1 MPSKYQEY
9 RQMADTA
16 ERQLTSSYKSWTQF
30 LRTAARLYKYPYNEQ
45 VMIHAQR
52 PDATACAEYDFWNKK
67 MGRFI
72 RRGSTGIALIDTSGQ
87 KPQLRYVFDVADTG
101 EREHSRPV
109 HLWRFRAEHED
120 IVAATLERSYDVS
133 VSDGIVEQME
143 SAATQLAKEY
153 WADHKRDIL
162 HNIDDSYLDGYDE
175 FNTEVQ
181 FRNAAKVS
189 ITYMLM
195 SRCRLEPEAYLE
207 PEDFMPVFD
216 FNTPAAVAALGTAV
230 SEISQQVLRQ
240 IEVAIRNYERERSQ
254 NHDRIDLHEERR
266 LPDSQPEAE
275 RGTGEHALGQVRDAA
290 EDLPSG
296 ASPHPL
302 EPDDPVRDAVPA
314 PAGDRRD
321 GATET
326 GADDAGAD
334 EVGRRDGES
343 ENQRPDEMGRA
354 DERLQGAGRRNHSER
369 AGVQL
374 TNDAPE
380 VEPVQPTAAYQMSL
394 FPTEEEQIAYIDTAE
409 SVNST
414 PSAFS
419 MFISQ
424 DDIDHILRTGGNA
437 DDARMKIVAEFSKQK
452 PIEDRAAFLKNLY
465 YGGNGLIT
473 ENGRFSA
480 WYGDDGIHIAKGDA
494 ARHLRSAQVVSWANA
509 AERIESLLGGGA
521 FATNLEVTEAPRY
534 ERLGIAVAV
543 WNLYHDFSDEARSLG
558 YLSCLGNIH
567 STNFPEE
574 TERLTDDL
582 LNPAFRDRLL
592 SEYKVFMDAY
602 RENRALLRFHYHKP
616 QALLTRLEDLFL
628 PRKEFRSDMVAV
640 PATGR
645 FITEDEIAA
654 SLANGSGFEGGKARI
669 YEFFQTPHTPK
680 ESADF
685 LKKEYGI
692 GGRTHAVS
700 RESGSYEDH
709 GSKGITLRK
718 AGCADVQMNWS
729 KVASRISE
737 LIRMNRYLTPD
748 EQTVYDK
755 AMAQD
760 ALRNAVYN
768 DYNDVKAAY
777 PDEIVLYQVGDFFEL
792 YGEDARAVAD
802 DLSLEL
808 TRRNLE
814 GVGRVTMCGFP
825 AKDLEKY
832 VEKLREKHDVTI
844 SRIGDSNHKHTAYT
858 LPSIDHEAENAI
870 NAHEA
875 EFGADGTRVFRDP
888 TEDTPQPTVQ
898 ERLEHY
904 RPVVMAAVS
913 EDTAYRNACGHS
925 DRENAEIECNAAVRR
940 AVLNSKDMELIR
952 LFSDMPEFRSRL
964 HRETFEGTYA
974 RLHDLLR
981 PLSQD
986 DIDDALRAWNGNVE
1000 SKHAVVRYME
1010 QHGREKETA
1019 AWLAHEYGGKEGN
1032 NLFIVRAGSPET
1044 VELTWPKVQR
1054 RIAQLIRE
1062 DKFFTE
1068 QEKSLLEN
1076 NPDYRLLGRLRAD
1089 CEYFLGAGNRA
1100 EKHLWAGSVYAQIVK
1115 MRELY
1120 DALPQK
1126 PEWLTKEM
1134 IDDYAERMAP
1144 RYQVV
1149 AYHHFENGFDEKL
1162 DYQTLEEAEKAA
1174 QGYVD
1179 GTMESDGFAYDGA
1192 AIYDQQARKYLRIYG
1207 NYPDERAHAEVAGR
1221 ELVEELAVSMESTIV
1236 PADRFHVVS
1245 LDRGFRTLYAV
1256 WDDETH
1262 GYYVD
1267 ADGVTEEFTSEW
1279 QAEAYRLEL
1288 QGQAEQALMERAK
1301 GLISDFCQSEY
1312 GSEADFSDPAKIG
1325 IAYTT
1330 VTDDEIPIQA
1340 NIDLVN
1346 FRLER
1351 YLNDEHLET
1360 RQYSS
1365 LQELVSNE
1373 LESLDFS
1380 DLIHV
1385 SDEDVEQHRW
1395 LAPEEAVEEAPETAP
1410 VPQREPFP
1418 YSVGDTVYLENGKP
1432 YIIES
1437 IGVFDITLSDPTLF
1451 YPISRAESRESFARL
1466 MERYPQP
1473 EQAPTYT
1480 EETMAVYPGDK
1491 NNLPY
1496 DVEIRTLR
1504 FDEPEHDP
1512 PSAEPAKPEPPAMSE
1527 EEALILEQEGRAALS
1542 EMGEFV
1548 PDFDDAISQAE
1559 IDEPPAHRPAVSIP
1573 VDGEWQGFPSV
1584 AAAEQAAY
1592 ADFKAESHRNA
1603 QNFHI
1608 TDDALGV
1615 GGAKAKFRA
1624 NMAAI
1629 HLLQELEF
1637 EGLQASPEQQEIL
1650 SRYVGW
1656 GGLADAFDEN
1666 KPNWSDEFAELY
1678 ATLSPEEY
1686 AAARASTLNA
1696 HYTSPTVIKAI
1707 YEAVGNM
1714 GFQTGNILEPSM
1726 GVGNFFGLLPEPM
1739 QGSKLYG
1746 VELDSITGRI
1756 AKQLYPKAD
1765 ITIAGFE
1772 TTDRKDFYDLA
1783 VGNVPFGQY
1792 QVDDRA
1798 YNKLGFSIHDYFF
1811 AKTLDQVRPGGVIA
1825 FVTSRYTMDKQSP
1838 EVRRYIAQRAELLG
1852 AIRLP
1857 NNAFRANAG
1866 TDVVSD
1872 IIFLQ
1877 RRDRPIEI
1885 DEDWI
1890 HLGQSENGFAINSY
1904 FAEHPEMVLGTPSSE
1919 STQYGKQDYTV
1930 NPIEG
1935 ADLGTLLHEAVQ
1947 NIGGKYQE
1955 AELPD
1960 LGENEKIGTSI
1971 PADPNVKNFSYT
1983 IVDGDVYYR
1992 ENSVMV
1998 KPDLNATAKAR
2009 VKGMVQLRDCVQ
2021 KLIGQQLDGFV
2032 SDEAIQRTQ
2041 QELDALYDSFTEKY
2055 GLINTRANN
2064 LAFSDDS
2071 SYFLLC
2077 SLEVLDEE
2085 NNLKRKA
2092 DIFTKRTIRPH
2103 EAITSVDTASEALA
2117 LSISE
2122 KACVD
2127 MDYMAQLSGK
2137 SQEELIDELNGV
2149 IFLDPVHGEWQT
2161 ADEYLSG
2168 DVRQKLREAE
2178 AAAKDSPGYLPNVEA
2193 LRQAQPKDLDASE
2206 IEVRLGA
2213 TWIDKAYIKQFM
2225 FELLEPAFYVRRS
2238 IDVNYSDFSAEWNI
2252 TGKSIVGRSDIN
2264 ANMTYGTERANAY
2277 KILED
2282 TLNLRDV
2289 RIYDTITDADGKEK
2303 RVLNSKETTL
2313 AQQKQQAIKDAFQEW
2328 IWKDPTRRHEL
2339 VQKYNELF
2347 NSTRPREY
2355 NGQHITFS
2363 GMNPE
2368 IQLREHQLNAVAHIL
2383 YGGNTLLA
2391 HEVGAGKTFEMV
2403 AAAMESKRLGL
2414 CHKPMFVV
2422 PNHLIEQWASE
2433 FLRLYPSAN
2442 ILAVTKKDFE
2452 PRNRKKFCARI
2463 ATGDY
2468 DAVIIGHSQF
2478 ERIPVSRE
2486 RQERMLQEQIYEI
2499 EDGLMELRANNAE
2512 RFTIKSLEKT
2522 KKSLEVKLKKLQD
2535 TSRKDDVITFEQ
2547 LGVDRLYVDE
2557 AHAFKNLFLYTK
2569 MRNVAGLST
2578 TDAQKSS
2585 DMLLKCR
2592 YIDEITG
2599 NKGIVF
2605 ATGTPVSNSM
2615 TELYTMMRYLQ
2626 HDMLQRKHLTHF
2638 DCWAST
2644 FGETAT
2650 AIELAPEGTGYR
2662 ARTRFS
2668 KFFNL
2673 PELMQLFKEAADIKT
2688 ADQLHLPTPTPI
2700 YHNVVAQPTEIQKG
2714 MVQELSERAAK
2725 VHAGIVDASTDN
2737 MLKITSDG
2745 RKLGLDQR
2753 VINPD
2758 LPDEAGS
2765 KVNLCVENIYSVWK
2779 DGQAD
2784 KLTQL
2789 VFCDLSTP
2797 KTAAPASRA
2806 AKAAGGNLDSPE
2818 LHALEAAIGQDIA
2831 EEPAFTIYD
2840 DIREKLVARG
2850 IPREQIAFIHEANTE
2865 VRKKELF
2872 AKVRAGQVRVLMGS
2886 TFKMG
2891 AGMNVQDRLVA
2902 LHDLDCPWRPGDLE
2916 QRSGRIIRQGNR
2928 NKEVH
2933 IYRYVTE
2940 STFDAYLWQTVENK
2954 QKFISQIMTS
2964 KSPVRSCEDVDE
2976 TALSYAE
2983 IKALCAGDERIKEK
2997 MDLDVDVARLKL
3009 MRANHQS
3016 QQYKLEDSILK
3027 RFPEDIEKSKGFIS
3041 GLEADMRTLAAHPH
3055 PEDGFAGMTVKNDNL
3070 TDKDNA
3076 GAALL
3081 EAFKDVRGMEPV
3093 PIGTY
3098 RGFQMSLTLEDFGKD
3113 YVLTLKGQM
3122 THRVT
3127 LGKDARGNLTRID
3140 NVLNAMPDR
3149 LQNVRNTLDATTAQM
3164 EAAKAELGKP
3174 FPQEEEL
3181 RVKSARLAELN
3192 AELNIDE
3199 RTPMEQLADD
3209 AAISAKAERPSVL
3222 ARLKNTP
3229 TRQTQDTPEKQRG
3242 QESR

>member
-45 VMIHAQR
+45 VIIHAQR

-67 MGRFI
+67 MGRFV

-87 KPQLRYVFDVADTG
+87 KPQLRYVFDVSDTG
-101 EREHSRPV
+101 EREHSRPM
-109 HLWRFRAEHED
+109 HLWQFRTEHEGA
-120 IVAATLERSYDVS
+120 VAAALERSYDVS
-133 VSDGIVEQME
+133 GSDGIAEQIE
-143 SAATQLAKEY
+143 KIASQLAREY
-153 WADHKRDIL
+153 WADYKRDIL
-162 HNIDDSYLDGYDE
+162 RNIDDSYLDGYDE

-195 SRCRLEPEAYLE
+195 SRCGLEPEVYLE

-216 FNTPAAVAALGTAV
+216 FNTPATVAALGTAV

-254 NHDRIDLHEERR
+254 KNDRIDLHEERR
-266 LPDSQPEAE
+266 LPDSRPEAE
-275 RGTGEHALGQVRDAA
+275 RGAGEQAPGQVRDAE
-290 EDLPSG
+290 EDVPSG
-296 ASPHPL
+296 ASSHPL
-302 EPDDPVRDAVPA
+302 EPDDSVRDAVPA

-321 GATET
+321 GAAEA

-334 EVGRRDGES
+334 EVGGRDGSAESQRPVEVGGADEQPESTGRRDH
-343 ENQRPDEMGRA
+343 P
-354 DERLQGAGRRNHSER
+354 ER

-374 TNDAPE
+374 TNDAPKA
-380 VEPVQPTAAYQMSL
+380 EPVQPTAGYQMSL
-394 FPTEEEQIAYIDTAE
+394 FPTEAEQIAYIDTAE
-409 SVNST
+409 SANDV

-419 MFISQ
+419 IFISQ

-437 DDARMKIVAEFSKQK
+437 DEARMKITAEFSKQK

-465 YGGNGLIT
+465 YGGNGLNT

-480 WYGDDGIHIAKGDA
+480 WYGGDGIHIANGDT
-494 ARHLRSAQVVSWANA
+494 ARHLRSAQVVSWTDA
-509 AERIESLLGGGA
+509 AERVEELLDGGA

-534 ERLGIAVAV
+534 ERLSISVAV

-582 LNPAFRDRLL
+582 LNPEFREQLL
-592 SEYKVFMDAY
+592 AEYKVFLDAY
-602 RENRALLRFHYHKP
+602 RENRELLRFHFHRP
-616 QALLTRLEDLFL
+616 QSLLTRMEDLSL
-628 PRKEFRSDMVAV
+628 PRKEYHSDMAAV
-640 PATGR
+640 PKTGR
-645 FITEDEIAA
+645 FITEDEISA
-654 SLANGSGFEGGKARI
+654 SLANGSSFEGGKTRI
-669 YEFFQTPHTPK
+669 YEFFQTQHTPK

-718 AGCADVQMNWS
+718 AGCVDVQMNWS

-748 EQTVYDK
+748 EQAAYDK
-755 AMAQD
+755 AMEQD

-768 DYNDVKAAY
+768 GYNDVKVAH

-802 DLSLEL
+802 DLDLEL

-825 AKDLEKY
+825 ANDLGKY
-832 VEKLREKHDVTI
+832 VEKLRKKHDVTI
-844 SRIGDSNHKHTAYT
+844 SRIGDSSHEHMAYT

-870 NAHEA
+870 NAQEA

-888 TEDTPQPTVQ
+888 ASDAPQPTVQ

-913 EDTAYRNACGHS
+913 EDVAYRNACGHS
-925 DRENAEIECNAAVRR
+925 DRENADIECNAAVRR
-940 AVLNSKDMELIR
+940 AILDSKDMELIR
-952 LFSDMPEFRSRL
+952 LFSDIPEFRSRL
-964 HRETFEGTYA
+964 HREVFEGTYE

-986 DIDDALRAWNGNVE
+986 DIDDALRAWNGNIG

-1054 RIAQLIRE
+1054 RIAQLIKADEFYTEVERDSFDDIDPIAIRE
-1062 DKFFTE
+1062 ALAQRGIVNGEVTDPEKLHNDPFIQRVMQDTE
-1068 QEKSLLEN
+1068 QIS
-1076 NPDYRLLGRLRAD
+1076 
-1089 CEYFLGAGNRA
+1089 
-1100 EKHLWAGSVYAQIVK
+1100 AQ
-1115 MRELY
+1115 EQPTL
-1120 DALPQK
+1120 DA
-1126 PEWLTKEM
+1126 
-1134 IDDYAERMAP
+1134 
-1144 RYQVV
+1144 
-1149 AYHHFENGFDEKL
+1149 
-1162 DYQTLEEAEKAA
+1162 
-1174 QGYVD
+1174 
-1179 GTMESDGFAYDGA
+1179 
-1192 AIYDQQARKYLRIYG
+1192 
-1207 NYPDERAHAEVAGR
+1207 
-1221 ELVEELAVSMESTIV
+1221 
-1236 PADRFHVVS
+1236 ADRFHVVS

-1256 WDDETH
+1256 WDDEAH

-1267 ADGVTEEFTSEW
+1267 ADAVTEEFTSEW
-1279 QAEAYRLEL
+1279 QAEAYRLNL
-1288 QGQAEQALMERAK
+1288 QGQAEQALIERAK

-1330 VTDDEIPIQA
+1330 VTDDEIPIQV

-1351 YLNDEHLET
+1351 YLDNEHLET
-1360 RQYSS
+1360 RQYGS
-1365 LQELVSNE
+1365 LQALISNE

-1385 SDEDVEQHRW
+1385 SDEDVEQYRW
-1395 LAPEEAVEEAPETAP
+1395 HEPEEAIPEAPEAAP
-1410 VPQREPFP
+1410 APQPFP
-1418 YSVGDTVYLENGKP
+1418 YSVGDTVYLEDSKP
-1432 YIIES
+1432 FIIES
-1437 IGVFDITLSDPTLF
+1437 IGFFDISLRDPSLR
-1451 YPISRAESRESFARL
+1451 YPVSRAESRESFARL
-1466 MERYPQP
+1466 MEQYPQP
-1473 EQAPTYT
+1473 EREPAYT
-1480 EETMAVYPGDK
+1480 EETVAVYPGDK
-1491 NNLPY
+1491 NGLPY
-1496 DVEIRTLR
+1496 DVEIRTLHV
-1504 FDEPEHDP
+1504 DEPEHD
-1512 PSAEPAKPEPPAMSE
+1512 PPAMSE
-1527 EEALILEQEGRAALS
+1527 EEALILEHEGRAALS
-1542 EMGEFV
+1542 EMGDFV

-1573 VDGEWQGFPSV
+1573 IDGEWQDFSSV

-1592 ADFKAESHRNA
+1592 ADFKAASHRNA

-1666 KPNWSDEFAELY
+1666 KPNWSDEFIELY

-1726 GVGNFFGLLPEPM
+1726 GVGNFFGCLPETM

-1772 TTDRKDFYDLA
+1772 TTDRKDFFDLA

-1930 NPIEG
+1930 SPIDG
-1935 ADLGTLLHEAVQ
+1935 ADLGALLHEAVQ
-1947 NIGGKYQE
+1947 KIGGKYQE

-1983 IVDGDVYYR
+1983 IVDGEVYYR

-1998 KPDLNATAKAR
+1998 KPDLNATAKER

-2021 KLIGQQLDGFV
+2021 KLIGQQMDGFV
-2032 SDEAIQRTQ
+2032 SDEAIQQTQ
-2041 QELDALYDSFTEKY
+2041 RELDTLYDSFTVKY
-2055 GLINTRANN
+2055 GLINARANN

-2137 SQEELIDELNGV
+2137 SQDKLVNELSGV
-2149 IFLDPVHGEWQT
+2149 IFFDPVEREWQT

-2168 DVRQKLREAE
+2168 DVREKLRIARSYAAPGFPKDGLANYAAN
-2178 AAAKDSPGYLPNVEA
+2178 AAALE
-2193 LRQAQPKDLDASE
+2193 QAQPKDLDASE

-2213 TWIDKAYIKQFM
+2213 TWIDKEYIRQFM

-2252 TGKSIVGRSDIN
+2252 TGKSVVGRSDIN

-2289 RIYDTITDADGKEK
+2289 RIYDTIEDADGREK

-2328 IWKDPTRRHEL
+2328 IWKDPTRRHDL
-2339 VQKYNELF
+2339 VQRYNELF

-2578 TDAQKSS
+2578 SDAQKSS

-2765 KVNLCVENIYSVWK
+2765 KVNMCVDNIYSVWK

-2797 KTAAPASRA
+2797 KAAMPASRA

-2818 LHALEAAIGQDIA
+2818 LHALEAAVGQDAA

-2865 VRKKELF
+2865 ARKKELF

-3009 MRANHQS
+3009 MKASHQS
-3016 QQYKLEDSILK
+3016 QQYKLEDSLLK
-3027 RFPEDIEKSKGFIS
+3027 KFPEDIEKSRGFIS
-3041 GLEADMRTLAAHPH
+3041 GLEADMKTLAAHPH

-3229 TRQTQDTPEKQRG
+3229 TRQTQDTPGKQRE